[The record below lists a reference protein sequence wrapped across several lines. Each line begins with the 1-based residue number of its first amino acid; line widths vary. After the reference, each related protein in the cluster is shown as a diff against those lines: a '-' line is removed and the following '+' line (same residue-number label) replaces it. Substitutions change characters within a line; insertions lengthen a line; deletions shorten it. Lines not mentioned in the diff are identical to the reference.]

1 MKSRWTCGRSP
12 KESTDAESPRG
23 SNLLSG
29 QLRLT
34 MSHNPFILLPNPL
47 VNRDLALARPTTS
60 LRESTGLIN
69 TDWQPFLLPLNPC
82 LHLHQHAACSTTLSC
97 RCSTCDADLVNDNL
111 SPSVVPLSVQKEIQ
125 PLFSN

>member
-60 LRESTGLIN
+60 LRGVYWLNQYGL
-69 TDWQPFLLPLNPC
+69 
-82 LHLHQHAACSTTLSC
+82 AA
-97 RCSTCDADLVNDNL
+97 V
-111 SPSVVPLSVQKEIQ
+111 SVAT
-125 PLFSN
+125 